1 MIIREFYQLN
11 FILTMIIIFYNDNI
25 IAEIIPL
32 ISKIESKVRRL
43 TRPSTS
49 RFAISSPARSPVD
62 TFIPKTIGR
71 SRVLP
76 KDSPKMLTSENPP
89 KKRGRGRPRLSER
102 SNRTISE
109 TSNSSLLETLIESDA
124 EDEEPPTKRQKLRRT
139 SRSSQG
145 STGIKT
151 TSDALSY
158 GHIYVI
164 CIRINRIHFYNRIID
179 ETVFIRNIKNFTKNL
194 IESISF

>member
-1 MIIREFYQLN
+1 MII
-11 FILTMIIIFYNDNI
+11 
-25 IAEIIPL
+25 AKIIPL
-32 ISKIESKVRRL
+32 LSKIESKVRRL

-49 RFAISSPARSPVD
+49 RFAISSPARSPVE

-71 SRVLP
+71 TRVLP
-76 KDSPKMLTSENPP
+76 KDSPKILTSENPP

-158 GHIYVI
+158 GQSYFIYNSS
-164 CIRINRIHFYNRIID
+164 NRIYFYTPIL
-179 ETVFIRNIKNFTKNL
+179 V
-194 IESISF
+194 S